1 MLQIK
6 NLTITHKKDLREL
19 IRGLSFT
26 LNAGDKIAVIG
37 EEGNGKSTLLKLIFD
52 ERLTEDYA
60 EYTGEIHKA
69 GLRLGYLSQ
78 ELTPEQKRRTIYEF
92 CADQPGF
99 LDLSPR
105 EVADAAHEVGLPE
118 ELLYADRPVESLSG
132 GERIKLQLACLLME
146 QPDALLLDEP
156 SNDIDVETLEWLENF
171 ILSSEAPVLFVS
183 HDETLIE
190 KAANGVLHLELVRR
204 KTLPRATIAR
214 IPYPQYIEERLNGLA
229 RQEQMARKEASE
241 HRKQMEKYRQIFQRV
256 EHEQRVI
263 SRAGPGRRPAAQKE
277 NEGGEIH
284 GPPA

>member
-1 MLQIK
+1 M
-6 NLTITHKKDLREL
+6 REL

-78 ELTPEQKRRTIYEF
+78 ELTPEQKRRTIYEC

-171 ILSSEAPVLFVS
+171 IRCV
-183 HDETLIE
+183 
-190 KAANGVLHLELVRR
+190 
-204 KTLPRATIAR
+204 
-214 IPYPQYIEERLNGLA
+214 
-229 RQEQMARKEASE
+229 
-241 HRKQMEKYRQIFQRV
+241 
-256 EHEQRVI
+256 
-263 SRAGPGRRPAAQKE
+263 
-277 NEGGEIH
+277 
-284 GPPA
+284 

>member
-118 ELLYADRPVESLSG
+118 ELLYTDRPVESLSG
-132 GERIKLQLACLLME
+132 GERVKLQLACLLME
-146 QPDALLLDEP
+146 QPDALLLDVNC
-156 SNDIDVETLEWLENF
+156 SRDLRGIRSV
-171 ILSSEAPVLFVS
+171 SSL
-183 HDETLIE
+183 
-190 KAANGVLHLELVRR
+190 K
-204 KTLPRATIAR
+204 IAR
-214 IPYPQYIEERLNGLA
+214 
-229 RQEQMARKEASE
+229 K
-241 HRKQMEKYRQIFQRV
+241 
-256 EHEQRVI
+256 
-263 SRAGPGRRPAAQKE
+263 
-277 NEGGEIH
+277 
-284 GPPA
+284 

>member
-105 EVADAAHEVGLPE
+105 EVADAAHEVGLP
-118 ELLYADRPVESLSG
+118 
-132 GERIKLQLACLLME
+132 
-146 QPDALLLDEP
+146 
-156 SNDIDVETLEWLENF
+156 
-171 ILSSEAPVLFVS
+171 
-183 HDETLIE
+183 
-190 KAANGVLHLELVRR
+190 
-204 KTLPRATIAR
+204 
-214 IPYPQYIEERLNGLA
+214 
-229 RQEQMARKEASE
+229 
-241 HRKQMEKYRQIFQRV
+241 
-256 EHEQRVI
+256 
-263 SRAGPGRRPAAQKE
+263 
-277 NEGGEIH
+277 
-284 GPPA
+284 

>member
-99 LDLSPR
+99 LDLSPER
-105 EVADAAHEVGLPE
+105 WRTPPMKWGYRRSCCMRTVRWNPCPAESGL
-118 ELLYADRPVESLSG
+118 S
-132 GERIKLQLACLLME
+132 C
-146 QPDALLLDEP
+146 
-156 SNDIDVETLEWLENF
+156 N
-171 ILSSEAPVLFVS
+171 
-183 HDETLIE
+183 
-190 KAANGVLHLELVRR
+190 
-204 KTLPRATIAR
+204 
-214 IPYPQYIEERLNGLA
+214 
-229 RQEQMARKEASE
+229 
-241 HRKQMEKYRQIFQRV
+241 
-256 EHEQRVI
+256 
-263 SRAGPGRRPAAQKE
+263 
-277 NEGGEIH
+277 
-284 GPPA
+284 